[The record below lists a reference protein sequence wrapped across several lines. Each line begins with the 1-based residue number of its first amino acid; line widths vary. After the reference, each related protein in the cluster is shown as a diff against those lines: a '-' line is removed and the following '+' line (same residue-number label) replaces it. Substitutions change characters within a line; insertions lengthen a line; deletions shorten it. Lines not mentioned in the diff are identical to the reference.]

1 LYEGL
6 EAVKGIGSWTV
17 ACARIMV
24 GDYSVGFISG
34 DLAVRKELSRILERD
49 GVMKPKEVKTMF
61 EGVAKEEGG
70 RIFSIL
76 WNKTRI

>member
-1 LYEGL
+1 
-6 EAVKGIGSWTV
+6 
-17 ACARIMV
+17 MV